1 MLYKNYRL
9 FHKNIEFF
17 FDLRYFYPVSL
28 QKEEK
33 SALKRSCNSMSHFIA
48 GVTSSI
54 LMFQ

>member
-54 LMFQ
+54 LMSQ